1 MPKGFSE
8 RERTIIRAKLREKG
22 GELFGTYGVRKTNI
36 EELARA
42 AGISKGA
49 FYLFYESKEELFFE
63 LLEQLESE
71 YQAAILKQI
80 VEDQT
85 PPRQRMKALLLK
97 ALSVRQ
103 DNRLLA
109 RLSQDEYEYL
119 FRKLPEERFKA
130 HLHSDAEFAVEF
142 VAAWRQAGVTIAC
155 EPQMVSSLIRAL
167 FLMSVHEDDI
177 GADVYVKVIDTY
189 AELLANYL
197 VPAGSQ

>member
-22 GELFGTYGVRKTNI
+22 GELFGSYGVRKTNV

-63 LLEQLESE
+63 LLEQFEAQ
-71 YQAAILKQI
+71 YQAAMLKWI
-80 VEDQT
+80 VESQA
-85 PPRQRMKALLLK
+85 PPRERMKELLLK
-97 ALSVRQ
+97 ALAVRQ
-103 DNRLLA
+103 ESALFA
-109 RLSQDEYEYL
+109 RLSQEEYEYL
-119 FRKLPEERFKA
+119 FRKLPEERLQS
-130 HLHSDAEFAVEF
+130 HQRGDAEFAVEF

-155 EPQMVSSLIRAL
+155 PPEKVAALIRGL
-167 FLMSVHEDDI
+167 FLLSLHEDDI
-177 GADVYVKVIDTY
+177 GAGLYVEVIDTY

-197 VPAGSQ
+197 VPA

>member
-8 RERTIIRAKLREKG
+8 RERTIIRARLREKG
-22 GELFGTYGVRKTNI
+22 GELFGTYGVRKTNV

-63 LLEQLESE
+63 LLEQLEAE

-80 VEDQT
+80 VEDQA

-97 ALSVRQ
+97 TLSVRQ
-103 DNRLLA
+103 DNALFA

-130 HLHSDAEFAVEF
+130 HLRGDAEFAVEF

-177 GADVYVKVIDTY
+177 GADVYVKVIDIY

-197 VPAGSQ
+197 VPV

>member
-63 LLEQLESE
+63 LLEQLEAE

-80 VEDQT
+80 VEDQA

-97 ALSVRQ
+97 TLSVRQ
-103 DNRLLA
+103 DNALFA

-119 FRKLPEERFKA
+119 FRKLPEERLHA
-130 HLHSDAEFAVEF
+130 HLRGDAEFAVEF
-142 VAAWRQAGVTIAC
+142 VAAWRQAGVTITC

-177 GADVYVKVIDTY
+177 GADVYVQVIDTY

-197 VPAGSQ
+197 VPA

>member
-22 GELFGTYGVRKTNI
+22 GELFGIYGVRKTNV

-63 LLEQLESE
+63 LLEEVE
-71 YQAAILKQI
+71 AGYQAAILKQI
-80 VEDQT
+80 VEDQA
-85 PPRQRMKALLLK
+85 PPRQRMKALLHK
-97 ALSVRQ
+97 ALSARQ
-103 DNRLLA
+103 DNALLA
-109 RLSQDEYEYL
+109 WLSQDENEYL
-119 FRKLPEERFKA
+119 FRKLPEERLQA
-130 HLHSDAEFAVEF
+130 HLRSDAEFAVEF

-167 FLMSVHEDDI
+167 FLMSLHEDDI
-177 GADVYVKVIDTY
+177 GADMYAKVIDTY

-197 VPAGSQ
+197 VPA

>member
-22 GELFGTYGVRKTNI
+22 GELFGTYGVRKTNV

-63 LLEQLESE
+63 LLEQLEAE

-80 VEDQT
+80 VEDQA

-97 ALSVRQ
+97 TLSVRQ
-103 DNRLLA
+103 DNALFA

-119 FRKLPEERFKA
+119 FRKLPEERLHA
-130 HLHSDAEFAVEF
+130 HLRGDAEFAVEF

-177 GADVYVKVIDTY
+177 GADVYVQVIDIY

-197 VPAGSQ
+197 VPA